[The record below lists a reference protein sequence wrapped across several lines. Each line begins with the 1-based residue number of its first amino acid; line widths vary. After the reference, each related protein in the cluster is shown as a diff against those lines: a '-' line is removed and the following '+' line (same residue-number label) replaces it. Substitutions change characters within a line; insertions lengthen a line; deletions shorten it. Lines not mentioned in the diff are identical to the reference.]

1 MGKRK
6 RMGMSLLLGSGMLV
20 AGPVIAGCTT
30 SGVSAD
36 QWAATEGAIGR
47 INMEEVEEAF
57 KKSKTVE
64 EFEKRLNEIYEGD
77 GIVLIRAKDEDGKR
91 VIEGYEDLN
100 RNFDVDPEKD
110 DLLFT
115 ITNEGNNNDLR
126 GNGANQHYRSS
137 FGGGNFLFTYL
148 LFSSLGRG
156 GFGYSTPRARAPQ
169 IESQRNSYRN
179 GSEYTGGPAARGG
192 QVQKNS
198 AYYNKQSSANRSS
211 YTNAGR
217 NLSPARQSY
226 IGTQKTSGGFKS
238 SNTGVRS
245 GFGKF
250 GGSSGRGASGGGGG
264 QIIIG
269 RGRWQPARGGGSARG
284 RQRR

>member
-6 RMGMSLLLGSGMLV
+6 RLSMSLLLGSSMMV
-20 AGPVIAGCTT
+20 AGPVIAGCS

-57 KKSKTVE
+57 KKSQTVE
-64 EFEKRLNEIYEGD
+64 DFEKRLNEIYEGD
-77 GIVLIRAKDEDGKR
+77 GLVLVRAKDEDGQR

-100 RNFDVDPEKD
+100 GDNDIIPEQD

-115 ITNEGNNNDLR
+115 ITNEGDSNDLR
-126 GNGANQHYRSS
+126 GNGANRHYRSS

-148 LFSSLGRG
+148 IFSSLTRG
-156 GFGYSTPRARAPQ
+156 GYGYYTPRSRGPQ
-169 IESQRNSYRN
+169 MSSQRSSYRN
-179 GSEYTGGPAARGG
+179 STAYAGGARGG
-192 QVQKNS
+192 QIQKNS
-198 AYYNKQSSANRSS
+198 AYYNRQRASNPNTYNS
-211 YTNAGR
+211 AGR
-217 NLSPARQSY
+217 QLSPARQSY
-226 IGTQKTSGGFKS
+226 IGTQKTSGAFKS

-250 GGSSGRGASGGGGG
+250 GRSSGRGGASGGGGA
-264 QIIIG
+264 QIIIK
-269 RGRWQPARGGGSARG
+269 RDRW
-284 RQRR
+284 